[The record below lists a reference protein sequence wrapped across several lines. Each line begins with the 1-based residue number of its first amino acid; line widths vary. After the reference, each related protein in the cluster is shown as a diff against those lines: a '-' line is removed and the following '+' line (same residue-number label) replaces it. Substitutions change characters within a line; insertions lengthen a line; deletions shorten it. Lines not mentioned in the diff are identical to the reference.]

1 MTRLHTNILN
11 IYMLYVGIVYCKK
24 YDNNNTLTNEK
35 IDLYSQIQ
43 DGVFS
48 QISIIASP
56 NYF

>member
-1 MTRLHTNILN
+1 MTRLHTNKLN
-11 IYMLYVGIVYCKK
+11 MLYVGIVYCKK